1 MCTII
6 GAGFATGKELLTYFT
21 AYGTIG
27 FVGIFISAI
36 LFSVIIHKIM
46 LCPCNTLEELL
57 EPYFFGK
64 ILYIIINIF
73 LVVLYSAMLSA
84 SGEVLN
90 QIFGISNIIGI
101 VISAFLTSIVIVKGY
116 ERVADL
122 SQVLFVP
129 IVVIIFVI
137 SLMTTEK
144 NIAVAPATIV
154 TTKAVL
160 SPFIYVS
167 YNMLTAIPLLICI
180 PNKYMYKS
188 CSYQIGSVIFMLSVL
203 IMLPLYTHYSSIAGS
218 SLPIMELLSG
228 NIKYLYLLL
237 LLIAIFSTSVSSA
250 YSFIHSL
257 REFKTLI
264 AVVVTNILAI
274 LLSLVGFSNI
284 VGKVYCIF
292 GVAGG
297 VLMWVVLKGVRE
309 K

>member
-1 MCTII
+1 
-6 GAGFATGKELLTYFT
+6 
-21 AYGTIG
+21 
-27 FVGIFISAI
+27 
-36 LFSVIIHKIM
+36 
-46 LCPCNTLEELL
+46 
-57 EPYFFGK
+57 
-64 ILYIIINIF
+64 
-73 LVVLYSAMLSA
+73 
-84 SGEVLN
+84 
-90 QIFGISNIIGI
+90 
-101 VISAFLTSIVIVKGY
+101 
-116 ERVADL
+116 
-122 SQVLFVP
+122 
-129 IVVIIFVI
+129 
-137 SLMTTEK
+137 
-144 NIAVAPATIV
+144 
-154 TTKAVL
+154 
-160 SPFIYVS
+160 
-167 YNMLTAIPLLICI
+167 
-180 PNKYMYKS
+180 
-188 CSYQIGSVIFMLSVL
+188 MLSVL

-264 AVVVTNILAI
+264 AVVVTNVLAI

>member
-1 MCTII
+1 
-6 GAGFATGKELLTYFT
+6 
-21 AYGTIG
+21 
-27 FVGIFISAI
+27 
-36 LFSVIIHKIM
+36 M
-46 LCPCNTLEELL
+46 LCPYNTLAKLL

-101 VISAFLTSIVIVKGY
+101 VISAFLTSVVIVKGY
-116 ERVADL
+116 DRVADL

-129 IVVIIFVI
+129 IVVIIFII
-137 SLMTTEK
+137 SIMTTEK
-144 NIAVAPATIV
+144 DIAIAPPTV
-154 TTKAVL
+154 LTTRAVL

-167 YNMLTAIPLLICI
+167 YNMLTAIPLLISI
-180 PNKYMYKS
+180 PDKYMYKS
-188 CSYQIGSVIFMLSVL
+188 CGYQIGSVIFMLSVL
-203 IMLPLYTHYSSIAGS
+203 IMLPLYTHYSTIAGS
-218 SLPIMELLSG
+218 SLPIMELLNG

-237 LLIAIFSTSVSSA
+237 LLMAIFSTAVSSA
-250 YSFIHSL
+250 YSFVCSL
-257 REFKTLI
+257 GEFKSFLSVFI
-264 AVVVTNILAI
+264 TNILAI

-297 VLMWVVLKGVRE
+297 ALMWIILKGNRA
-309 K
+309 